1 MFNKK
6 FSLIC
11 DFMFFSPIEGRLK
24 SYKFENEGKKK
35 STSDWGMGD

>member
-1 MFNKK
+1 
-6 FSLIC
+6 
-11 DFMFFSPIEGRLK
+11 MFFSPVEGRLK